1 MKLHSSGC
9 VRKVDDIMSDQ
20 NTMSDHNA
28 VSSGGSVPDHEAL
41 DHEALDSEAPN
52 GGAPHGDV
60 TLQEAADLLS
70 VHYMTA
76 YRYVR
81 LGLLPARKEGSTWR
95 VDRGDLEEFRG
106 EAAVEP
112 APRSRKRAPWS
123 ERLEARLLAG
133 DSRGSWGV
141 IESALASGS
150 DLDSVYLDVLS
161 PALASIGERWR
172 AGEIDVAAEHRA
184 SGIALRIVGRLG
196 PRFTRRGRTRGA
208 VVLGT
213 AVGERHSLPLALLGD
228 LARAAGF
235 EVSDLGADLPPES
248 FVRIVAETQ
257 RLVAVGISS
266 MTPQNDRAVATTI
279 AAIAAACPDVP
290 VVLGGLSV
298 VDADHARA
306 LGATDYA
313 ADGREFVALLDQY
326 ADRRSLLV
334 QDSDDLVG

>member
-1 MKLHSSGC
+1 MAE
-9 VRKVDDIMSDQ
+9 Q
-20 NTMSDHNA
+20 
-28 VSSGGSVPDHEAL
+28 
-41 DHEALDSEAPN
+41 
-52 GGAPHGDV
+52 DV
-60 TLQEAADLLS
+60 TLQEAADILS

-81 LGLLPARKEGSTWR
+81 LGLLPAHKQGSVWR
-95 VDRGDLEEFRG
+95 VERADLDEFRS
-106 EAAVEP
+106 EAAAEP
-112 APRSRKRAPWS
+112 VSRSRKRAPWS

-141 IESALASGS
+141 IESALAAGS

-172 AGEIDVAAEHRA
+172 AGELDVAAEHRA

-196 PRFTRRGRTRGA
+196 PRFTRRGRTRGT

-248 FVRIVAETQ
+248 FVRIVLESQ
-257 RLVAVGISS
+257 RLVAIGISS
-266 MTPQNDRAVATTI
+266 MTPQNDRSVASTI
-279 AAIAAACPDVP
+279 AMLTTASPDTP
-290 VVLGGLSV
+290 IVLGGLGV
-298 VDADHARA
+298 TDADHARS
-306 LGATDYA
+306 LGATDFA
-313 ADGREFVALLDQY
+313 ADARGFVELLERY
-326 ADRRSLLV
+326 ADHRPMA
-334 QDSDDLVG
+334 DEMSDDLVG

>member
-1 MKLHSSGC
+1 MAE
-9 VRKVDDIMSDQ
+9 Q
-20 NTMSDHNA
+20 
-28 VSSGGSVPDHEAL
+28 
-41 DHEALDSEAPN
+41 
-52 GGAPHGDV
+52 DV
-60 TLQEAADLLS
+60 TLQEAADILS

-81 LGLLPARKEGSTWR
+81 LGLLPAHKQGSVWR
-95 VDRGDLEEFRG
+95 VERADLDEFRS
-106 EAAVEP
+106 EAAAEP
-112 APRSRKRAPWS
+112 VSRSRKRAPWS

-141 IESALASGS
+141 IESALAAGS

-172 AGEIDVAAEHRA
+172 AGELDVAAEHRA

-196 PRFTRRGRTRGA
+196 PRFTRRGRTRGT

-248 FVRIVAETQ
+248 FVRIVLESQ
-257 RLVAVGISS
+257 RLVAIGISS
-266 MTPQNDRAVATTI
+266 MTPQNDRSVASTI
-279 AAIAAACPDVP
+279 AMLTTASWSGSDGCRPCSFA
-290 VVLGGLSV
+290 GGHRFRCRCS
-298 VDADHARA
+298 RF
-306 LGATDYA
+306 
-313 ADGREFVALLDQY
+313 R
-326 ADRRSLLV
+326 
-334 QDSDDLVG
+334 